1 KKRENGDR
9 IREVENGSTT
19 GGASGETTVVY
30 KRLAELLANK
40 RKSPY
45 NTTLAWM
52 RCHISFALMKSTI
65 SCIRG
70 SRVRRRRHTDMGIA
84 TEVAESNLIINP

>member
-1 KKRENGDR
+1 MAPPIIDLPAPL
-9 IREVENGSTT
+9 TT
-19 GGASGETTVVY
+19 GGASRETTVVF

-40 RKSPY
+40 RNLPY
-45 NTTLAWM
+45 SITLAWM

-70 SRVRRRRHTDMGIA
+70 SRVCRRRHTDMGIA
-84 TEVAESNLIINP
+84 TVVAESNLLVDS